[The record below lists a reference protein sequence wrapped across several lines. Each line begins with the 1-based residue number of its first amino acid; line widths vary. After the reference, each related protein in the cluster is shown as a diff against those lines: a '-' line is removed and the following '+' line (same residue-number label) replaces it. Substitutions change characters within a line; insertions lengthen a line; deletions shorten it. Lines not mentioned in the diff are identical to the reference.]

1 MTAEDRLKA
10 LGLQLPA
17 APAAV
22 AAYRPWSRVG
32 NLVITAGQ
40 LPFRDGKL
48 AHVGRLGEELSVED
62 GQEAARLCALNA
74 IAQLKSAAGDLEKI
88 VQIVRL
94 EGNVHAAPGFVDHPQ
109 VLNGASLLMQEVF
122 GDRNRHSRTALGM
135 VSMPL
140 GAAVQL
146 SVWAEVRDEA

>member
-40 LPFRDGKL
+40 LPFRDGTL
-48 AHVGRLGEELSVED
+48 AYAGRLGEQMSVED
-62 GQEAARLCALNA
+62 GQQAARLCALNA
-74 IAQLKSAAGDLEKI
+74 
-88 VQIVRL
+88 
-94 EGNVHAAPGFVDHPQ
+94 
-109 VLNGASLLMQEVF
+109 
-122 GDRNRHSRTALGM
+122 
-135 VSMPL
+135 
-140 GAAVQL
+140 
-146 SVWAEVRDEA
+146 